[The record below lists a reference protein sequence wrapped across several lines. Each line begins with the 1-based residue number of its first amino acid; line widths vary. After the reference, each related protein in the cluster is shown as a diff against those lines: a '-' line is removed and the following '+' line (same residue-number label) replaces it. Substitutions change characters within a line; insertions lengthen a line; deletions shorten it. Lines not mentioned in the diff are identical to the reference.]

1 MTAACS
7 PWLFLCNGAN
17 RPATVP
23 ARAHITTLDYREDAD
38 PRLVTLR
45 LPNFLDQLYHLPP
58 RILDLLELAA
68 YVFAADRV
76 AYRGAKDAVEYH
88 AWSRTMYFAM
98 KVRDAPFW
106 NRPQVKDKLRK
117 ALGFMTGDYEYTFE
131 FLPGHSTPP
140 ASLFDKEEFATVHQG
155 PASVTLFSGGLD
167 SLAGALERLETT
179 DEEIFLI
186 SHRSGQPTTKRT
198 QASLAQALCRN
209 YPGRVHPYSF
219 DCGMATER
227 GAEETQRTRAFL
239 FGSIAFAVAYRLGLD
254 SFYAY
259 ENGVTSLNFLR
270 RQELMSARA
279 SRTTH
284 PKTHALMADFL
295 SEIHNGRVKVVN
307 PFWTKTKADVFTLLD
322 RLNGRDLI
330 SSAVSCSKTFQR
342 LPGNATHCGGCF
354 QCVDRRIAAYA
365 AGLDDID
372 DTGIYSSDIFRQR
385 IDKVETRTTALDYVR
400 QAVNFAST
408 TDDGFVENRLAELS
422 DVTSYLGMEED
433 AAVEAVWNLCHR
445 HGEQVVQGLNA
456 VRTKFDDLR
465 FRLEEG
471 SLLKLIAEREYL
483 NDPSANAGDH
493 KPATLE
499 TLQAGIDDL
508 KQGVATV
515 HKHVRGVPILQA
527 DLADAKIMPD
537 ALAVEIVSRITD
549 ILTPDEQVIW
559 HAMRKARGI
568 QKDALPSLQA
578 KGIVK
583 SAATLSRRVA
593 DINTKLIANKLSP
606 CDAPAPPVRFN
617 RTGGYVNDDGKTVPE
632 ELSTQDHDWAVDP
645 DSRDKTICSYLAA
658 SDKDKAVFH
667 QLYYGI
673 EDEAREYKK
682 RSGMKSD

>member
-1 MTAACS
+1 MIAACS
-7 PWLFLCNGAN
+7 PRLFLCNGAS
-17 RPATVP
+17 RPSAFP
-23 ARAHITTLDYREDAD
+23 ADAHVTSLDYREGAD

-45 LPNFLDQLYHLPP
+45 LPNFVDQLYHMPP

-88 AWSRTMYFAM
+88 AWSRSMFFVV
-98 KVRDAPFW
+98 KVRDAEFW
-106 NRPQVKDKLRK
+106 NQPKVKDKLSK
-117 ALGFMTGDYEYTFE
+117 AIRFMTGDFEYTFD
-131 FLPGHSTPP
+131 FLPGHTTPP
-140 ASLFDKEEFATVHQG
+140 TSLFDKEEFATAHQG

-179 DEEIFLI
+179 NEDVFLI
-186 SHRSGQPTTKRT
+186 SHRSGQPSTKRT

-239 FGSIAFAVAYRLGLD
+239 FGSIAFAVAHRLGLD

-259 ENGVTSLNFLR
+259 ENGVTSLNFIR

-295 SEIHNGRVKVVN
+295 SEIHNGLIKVVN
-307 PFWTKTKADVFTLLD
+307 PFWAKTKADVFTLLD
-322 RLNGRDLI
+322 KMKGRDLI

-365 AGLDDID
+365 AGLDAID

-385 IDKVETRTTALDYVR
+385 IDKAETRTTALDYVR
-400 QAVNFAST
+400 QAVHFANT
-408 TDDGFVENRLAELS
+408 TDDGFVMDRLAELS
-422 DVTSYLGMEED
+422 DVTPYIGLDED

-465 FRLEEG
+465 YRQEEG
-471 SLLKLIAEREYL
+471 SLLQLI
-483 NDPSANAGDH
+483 SARAHLADSSKNGDNQ
-493 KPATLE
+493 KSATLD
-499 TLQAGIDDL
+499 TIQSGIDDL
-508 KQGVATV
+508 KQNIAVV
-515 HKHVRGVPILQA
+515 HKHVQGVPILQA
-527 DLADAKIMPD
+527 DLTESKIMPE
-537 ALAVEIVSRITD
+537 ALAVEIHSRIVD
-549 ILTPDEQVIW
+549 ILTVNEQAIW
-559 HAMRKARGI
+559 HAMRKASGS
-568 QKDALPSLQA
+568 QKEALPSLR
-578 KGIVK
+578 KERIVK

-593 DINTKLIANKLSP
+593 EINTKLIANSLTP

-617 RTGGYVNDDGKTVPE
+617 RSGGYTNKEGQTVPE
-632 ELSTQDHDWAVDP
+632 EISAQDRDWAEDP
-645 DSRDKTICSYLAA
+645 ESRDKTICSYLAA
-658 SDKDKAVFH
+658 SDKDKSVFH